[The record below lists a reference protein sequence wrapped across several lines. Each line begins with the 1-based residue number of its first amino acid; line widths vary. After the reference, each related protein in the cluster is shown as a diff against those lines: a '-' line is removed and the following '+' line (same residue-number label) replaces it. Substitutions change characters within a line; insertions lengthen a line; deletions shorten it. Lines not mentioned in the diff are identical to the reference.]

1 MSVEK
6 LIVDHMETWTSS
18 LQTRSTAG
26 RGSSGKIDLYGIK
39 KLRELILELAVR
51 GKLVPQ
57 DPNDEP
63 ASELLRGMKKQ
74 QEDLIKERKIKK
86 PKKLPSI
93 DGTLESISV
102 PQGWELCYLN
112 DIGDWGAGATP
123 NRTNSGYYGGDIP
136 WFKSGELSKDYITDS
151 EEHIT
156 ALALKECSL
165 RDNQPGDVLIAMYGA
180 TIGKTSILNS
190 RSTTNQAVC
199 ACTPFDGLSN
209 QYLLIFLKASKK
221 VFTAMGAGGAQ
232 PNISKE
238 KIVATLFA
246 LPPLNEQLRI
256 VKKVEQLM
264 SLCDQLEQQSLTSLD
279 AHQQLVE
286 TLLETLTDSQNAE
299 ELAENWA
306 RISEHFDTLFT
317 TEASVDAL
325 KQTILQLAVMGKL
338 VPQDPNDEP
347 ASELLK
353 RIAQEKAQLV
363 KEGKIKKQKPLPPIS
378 DEEKPFELPEG
389 WEWCLFE
396 DIIDIQSGITKGR
409 NLSNRTLVKVP
420 YLRVANVQRGYLDL
434 TEIKQI
440 EIPIEEKEKYQVVKG
455 DLLITEGG
463 DWDTVGRTTVWCHD
477 WYIANQNH
485 VFKGRN
491 IGQDVD
497 PYWLETYMNSPFSRQ
512 YFANA
517 SKQTTNLASINK
529 TQLRGCPVAIP
540 PSSEAKKIMSKLHI
554 FYKLCE
560 ELKNHIQSAQQT
572 QLHLADAL
580 TDAAV
585 N

>member
-6 LIVDHMETWTSS
+6 LIVDHMETWTSA

-136 WFKSGELSKDYITDS
+136 WFKSGELSEDYITDS

-286 TLLETLTDSQNAE
+286 TLLGTLTDSQNAE

-378 DEEKPFELPEG
+378 DEEKPFEIPTS
-389 WEWCLFE
+389 WEWVRFGTITTSRLGKMLDKAKNKGTPKKYIRNVNVQWDNIFLDDINEMKFE
-396 DIIDIQSGITKGR
+396 DNELSEFILR
-409 NLSNRTLVKVP
+409 N
-420 YLRVANVQRGYLDL
+420 
-434 TEIKQI
+434 
-440 EIPIEEKEKYQVVKG
+440 G
-455 DLLITEGG
+455 DLLVCEGG
-463 DWDTVGRTTVWCHD
+463 EPGRCAIWNNPGEFYFQKALHRVRTFC
-477 WYIANQNH
+477 
-485 VFKGRN
+485 N
-491 IGQDVD
+491 I
-497 PYWLETYMNSPFSRQ
+497 P
-512 YFANA
+512 A
-517 SKQTTNLASINK
+517 KILAI
-529 TQLRGCPVAIP
+529 
-540 PSSEAKKIMSKLHI
+540 H
-554 FYKLCE
+554 
-560 ELKNHIQSAQQT
+560 LKNDSSNGRLENLFTGVTIKHLPGDKLQQYVIPLMPLNEQNNIIAKLNLLLDICDSLSNKIKTAQQT

-580 TDAAV
+580 TDAAI

>member
-6 LIVDHMETWTSS
+6 RIVDHMETWTSA

-136 WFKSGELSKDYITDS
+136 WFKSGELSEDYITDS

-286 TLLETLTDSQNAE
+286 TLLGTLTDSQNAE

-378 DEEKPFELPEG
+378 DEEKPFEIPTS
-389 WEWCLFE
+389 WEWVRFGTITTSRLGKMLDKAKNKGTPKKYIRNVNVQWDNIFLDDINEMKFE
-396 DIIDIQSGITKGR
+396 DNELSEFILR
-409 NLSNRTLVKVP
+409 N
-420 YLRVANVQRGYLDL
+420 
-434 TEIKQI
+434 
-440 EIPIEEKEKYQVVKG
+440 G
-455 DLLITEGG
+455 DLLVCEGG
-463 DWDTVGRTTVWCHD
+463 EPGRCAIWNKPGEFYFQKALHRVRTFC
-477 WYIANQNH
+477 
-485 VFKGRN
+485 N
-491 IGQDVD
+491 I
-497 PYWLETYMNSPFSRQ
+497 P
-512 YFANA
+512 A
-517 SKQTTNLASINK
+517 KILAI
-529 TQLRGCPVAIP
+529 
-540 PSSEAKKIMSKLHI
+540 H
-554 FYKLCE
+554 
-560 ELKNHIQSAQQT
+560 LKNDSSNGRLENLFTGVTIKHLPGDKLQQYVIPLMPLNEQNNIIAKLNLLLDICDSLSNKIKTAQQT

-580 TDAAV
+580 TDAAI

>member
-6 LIVDHMETWTSS
+6 LIVDHMETWTSA

-136 WFKSGELSKDYITDS
+136 WFKSGELSEDYITDS

-286 TLLETLTDSQNAE
+286 TLLGTLTDSQNAE
-299 ELAENWA
+299 ELAENWT

-389 WEWCLFE
+389 WEWCRISDVAMFATSGSR
-396 DIIDIQSGITKGR
+396 DWAKYYAQSGALFITMG
-409 NLSNRTLVKVP
+409 NLSKDTYNLRMDNLRYVNPPEDGEGVRTKLE
-420 YLRVANVQRGYLDL
+420 AF
-434 TEIKQI
+434 
-440 EIPIEEKEKYQVVKG
+440 
-455 DLLITEGG
+455 DLLISITG
-463 DWDTVGRTTVWCHD
+463 DVGNLGLIPD
-477 WYIANQNH
+477 NFGLAYINQH
-485 VFKGRN
+485 TCLLRFLPSCRN
-491 IGQDVD
+491 FLL
-497 PYWLETYMNSPFSRQ
+497 PR
-512 YFANA
+512 ANA
-517 SKQTTNLASINK
+517 FTSCKISIQCTSERNKKTAS
-529 TQLRGCPVAIP
+529 A
-540 PSSEAKKIMSKLHI
+540 
-554 FYKLCE
+554 
-560 ELKNHIQSAQQT
+560 
-572 QLHLADAL
+572 
-580 TDAAV
+580 
-585 N
+585 